1 MVWPRCVT
9 LILAQWLVAVAW
21 AAAPAVGDESPS
33 GPAGG
38 LRVASRAAITLPAD
52 VPAADGTR
60 LKLVGLSGITWL
72 GGDRYATVMD
82 NSASLIRFHLE
93 LAADGTPVA
102 ATAFEPLALGERHD
116 YEDLAPRL
124 GGAAGVFIC
133 EEDTPTIRAF
143 RLEDGGA
150 DGTVAVP
157 EIFRRRRANRGLEA
171 LALDPDGRHLWTANE
186 EALEAD
192 GPAAAP
198 QAGTVV
204 RLVRVPLAGAG
215 GAFQAAYRVD
225 PPHDIVPV
233 FAGPTFSGVVAIVA
247 LGRGRLLVLE
257 RSAGPGLPPFESRIY
272 LVDTARAADV
282 SGITG
287 GLAKK
292 RDTFVGKALL
302 WSGALGLNLEGLC
315 LGPRMGADRRALVA
329 IADNGG
335 LETPTQ
341 VAGFEL
347 SAVVTTP

>member
-1 MVWPRCVT
+1 MVWPRSVT

-21 AAAPAVGDESPS
+21 LAAPAVGDESS
-33 GPAGG
+33 ARPAGG
-38 LRVASRAAITLPAD
+38 LRVAYRAALTLPDD
-52 VPAADGTR
+52 VSAADGAR

-72 GGDRYATVMD
+72 GGDRYAAVMD

-102 ATAFEPLALGERHD
+102 ATAFEPLGLGERHD

-124 GGAAGVFIC
+124 GGAAGVFVC

-150 DGTVAVP
+150 DGTIAVP
-157 EIFRRRRANRGLEA
+157 EILRGRRANRGLEA

-225 PPHDIVPV
+225 PPHGIVPV

-247 LGRGRLLVLE
+247 LGRDRLLVLE

-287 GLAKK
+287 GLAEH
-292 RDTFVGKALL
+292 RDTFVAKALL

-315 LGPRMGADRRALVA
+315 LGPRLSANRRALVA

>member
-1 MVWPRCVT
+1 MVWPRSVT

-21 AAAPAVGDESPS
+21 LAAPAVGDESS
-33 GPAGG
+33 ARPAGG
-38 LRVASRAAITLPAD
+38 LRVAYRAALTLPDD
-52 VPAADGTR
+52 VSAADGAR

-72 GGDRYATVMD
+72 GGDRYAAVMD

-102 ATAFEPLALGERHD
+102 ATAFEPLGLGERHD

-124 GGAAGVFIC
+124 GGAAGVFVC

-150 DGTVAVP
+150 DGTIAVP
-157 EIFRRRRANRGLEA
+157 EILRGRRANRGLEA

-225 PPHDIVPV
+225 PPHGIVPV

-247 LGRGRLLVLE
+247 LGRDRLLVLE

-287 GLAKK
+287 GLAEK

-302 WSGALGLNLEGLC
+302 WSGPLGLNLEGLC
-315 LGPRMGADRRALVA
+315 LGPRLGADRRALVA

-347 SAVVTTP
+347 SAVVTNP

>member
-1 MVWPRCVT
+1 MVWPRCV
-9 LILAQWLVAVAW
+9 ILVKWLAAVTW
-21 AAAPAVGDESPS
+21 LAAAARGEESAA

-38 LRVASRAAITLPAD
+38 VRVEYRAALTLPAD
-52 VPAADGTR
+52 IPAAANAR

-72 GGDRYATVMD
+72 GGDRYAAVMD
-82 NSASLIRFHLE
+82 NSATLIRFHLE

-102 ATAFEPLALGERHD
+102 ATAFEPVALGERHD
-116 YEDLAPRL
+116 YEDVAPRL
-124 GGAAGVFIC
+124 GGAAGVFLC

-143 RLEDGGA
+143 RLEDGAA
-150 DGTVAVP
+150 DGTIAVP
-157 EIFRRRRANRGLEA
+157 EILRKRRANRGLEA

-186 EALEAD
+186 EALVAD

-198 QAGTVV
+198 RAGTVV
-204 RLVRVPLAGAG
+204 RLVRVPLTGAG

-225 PPHDIVPV
+225 PPHEIVPV

-282 SGITG
+282 SGIAA
-287 GLAKK
+287 GLAEKPE
-292 RDTFVGKALL
+292 RVVGKALL

-315 LGPRMGADRRALVA
+315 LGPRLGADRRALVA

-341 VAGFEL
+341 AVGFEL
-347 SAVVTTP
+347 SAAVSIP

>member
-1 MVWPRCVT
+1 MVWPRCV
-9 LILAQWLVAVAW
+9 ILVRLFAAVAW
-21 AAAPAVGDESPS
+21 LTTPIFGDAPGA

-38 LRVASRAAITLPAD
+38 LSVAYRAALTLPDDIA
-52 VPAADGTR
+52 AADGAR

-72 GGDRYATVMD
+72 GGDRYAAVLD
-82 NSASLIRFHLE
+82 NSAALVTFALD

-102 ATAFEPLALGERHD
+102 ATAFEPLAIGERHD

-124 GGAAGVFIC
+124 GGVAGVFVC
-133 EEDTPTIRAF
+133 EEDTPAIRVF
-143 RLEDGGA
+143 RLDDGGA
-150 DGTVAVP
+150 DGTIPVP
-157 EIFRRRRANRGLEA
+157 EMLRGRRSNRGLEA

-186 EALEAD
+186 EALAAD

-204 RLVRVPLAGAG
+204 RLVRVALAGEG

-225 PPHDIVPV
+225 PPHGIVPV
-233 FAGPTFSGVVAIVA
+233 FKGPTFSGVVALVA

-282 SGITG
+282 SGIAG
-287 GLAKK
+287 SLAE
-292 RDTFVGKALL
+292 RPDTFVGKSLL

-315 LGPRMGADRRALVA
+315 LGPRLGADRRALVA

-347 SAVVTTP
+347 AAAVTSP